1 MTHFQEDYFQKEVF
15 WLGQGFQG
23 EEEAGQ
29 SYRAEEK
36 EQINLVTENIR
47 DVSSR
52 SNLPAL
58 RVGECLIQNGT

>member
-1 MTHFQEDYFQKEVF
+1 MAHFQEDYFQKEVF
-15 WLGQGFQG
+15 WLGQGFQV

-29 SYRAEEK
+29 SYRAEK

-47 DVSSR
+47 DVSR